1 MLVTVKGQRVKKKML
16 KKAKGIESDIGLL
29 KRIFSYVPN

>member
-1 MLVTVKGQRVKKKML
+1 MLVTLKGQRVKKNV

-29 KRIFSYVPN
+29 KRIFCYVPN